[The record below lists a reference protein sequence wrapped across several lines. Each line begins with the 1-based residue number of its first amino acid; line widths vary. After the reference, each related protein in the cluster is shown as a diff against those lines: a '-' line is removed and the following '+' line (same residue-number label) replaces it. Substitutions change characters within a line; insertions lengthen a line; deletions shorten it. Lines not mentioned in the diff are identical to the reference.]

1 MENKTNPMTE
11 IEIEK
16 MIIHCGGTEDK
27 HEKSVKLI
35 EMITGGKVYV
45 IKSTRRIPAFG
56 ISPGKKSGA
65 KITLRDKEKIKD
77 LIRRILVAVDNT
89 ISNKKIT
96 TNQVCFGVPEYIE
109 IPGLEYN
116 RDIGILGFEV
126 MLVFK
131 RKGKRVKIRKIKR
144 GSYPKKQDVTKEEI
158 KEYLI
163 KTFGVEV
170 N

>member
-1 MENKTNPMTE
+1 
-11 IEIEK
+11 
-16 MIIHCGGTEDK
+16 
-27 HEKSVKLI
+27 
-35 EMITGGKVYV
+35 
-45 IKSTRRIPAFG
+45 
-56 ISPGKKSGA
+56 
-65 KITLRDKEKIKD
+65 
-77 LIRRILVAVDNT
+77 
-89 ISNKKIT
+89 
-96 TNQVCFGVPEYIE
+96 
-109 IPGLEYN
+109 
-116 RDIGILGFEV
+116 